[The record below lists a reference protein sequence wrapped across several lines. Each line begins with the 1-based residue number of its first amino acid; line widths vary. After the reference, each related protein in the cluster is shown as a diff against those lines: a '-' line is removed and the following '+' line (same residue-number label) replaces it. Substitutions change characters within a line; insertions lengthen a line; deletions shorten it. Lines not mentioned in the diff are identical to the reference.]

1 MPLFFVWWGGK
12 GAKMIGT
19 LPAASHFAT
28 RLQRK
33 VHTFAPVSRTE
44 APRHRPCP
52 NPACDHANE
61 TP

>member
-1 MPLFFVWWGGK
+1 
-12 GAKMIGT
+12 MIGT
-19 LPAASHFAT
+19 LPAVSHFAT